1 MIEKVL
7 QEAINYLQKGKT
19 ILYPTDT
26 IWGIGCDA
34 TNYQAVERVFKIK
47 RRKEHKSLIILVD
60 VFEKIHDYVEK
71 VPDITRDLI
80 ESMNTPLTII
90 FPKAKNLA
98 KNVIGDDGSIA
109 IRVTIDDFCMKLI
122 SGFGKPIVSTSAN
135 VSGDN
140 HPLLFGN
147 INKDILDKVDYVVD
161 YNKEKLMKTKA
172 SRIIKIEESGE
183 FKVIRE

>member
-1 MIEKVL
+1 MMEKVL
-7 QEAINYLQKGKT
+7 QEAVSYLQKGKT

-34 TNYQAVERVFKIK
+34 TSYQAVEKVFKIK
-47 RRKEHKSLIILVD
+47 RRKEHKSLIVLVD
-60 VFEKIHDYVEK
+60 VFEKIHDYVER
-71 VPDITRDLI
+71 VPEIARDLV
-80 ESMNTPLTII
+80 ESMDTPLTII

-98 KNVIGDDGSIA
+98 KNVIGEDGSIA
-109 IRVTIDDFCMKLI
+109 IRVTIDEFCRELV

-147 INKDILDKVDYVVD
+147 INKEIVDKVDYVVD
-161 YNKEKLMKTKA
+161 FNKDKLMKTKA
-172 SRIIKIEESGE
+172 SRIIKLEESGE